1 MNTSWINRISDNK
14 IKYKMP
20 NNVLENPKEFI
31 DKGFCDN
38 ESVIFEN
45 TLVYTSFLT
54 VLNIPHFIVK

>member
-1 MNTSWINRISDNK
+1 
-14 IKYKMP
+14 MP

-38 ESVIFEN
+38 ESVIFEKN
-45 TLVYTSFLT
+45 SRTSFLT

>member
-45 TLVYTSFLT
+45 TLVL
-54 VLNIPHFIVK
+54 HF